1 MIDATPAEPTL
12 DARRDRPLSA
22 SGTIVAALVLAIFAG
37 WLTWI
42 NLTQSRVET
51 AETPEEALALVVSRG
66 MDLNE
71 GLIRARAWERRLHQ
85 LVTTDGSD
93 DLRQAI
99 AWYEE
104 LADHS
109 VEPDIDAHLAILY
122 GEAGEPERVARMT
135 AGWGARGGMLAVLA
149 PVLNT
154 AYVGTGDTDEDA
166 ERAGLADTLFEGWFA
181 DRLAVAWAARVGD
194 PALGERAQRALE
206 ARGRQLLLRARALAL
221 ANVLLVGAGI
231 AALIAVWRRRGDR
244 DALAVGRAP
253 LPPPWPAKLGMAV
266 MIRGGAGAA
275 LVIVALM
282 FASGVAGRWF
292 DLEHPLLDMLTWP
305 LMYVPLLLLAHRH
318 LMRPARLGFREALG
332 LGLVPGGA
340 RHLALVAL
348 ATVAAGGLVTT
359 VLSLGGQW
367 LRLTSHWSEWF
378 DAELAFGGAPA
389 ILANVVGSVVLAP
402 VFEEVVFRGF
412 LFASLRSAL
421 GPAPA
426 IALSGAV
433 FGVAH
438 GYGVLGFLDVASS
451 GMLWAWAFERT
462 GSILPGMA
470 AHAMT
475 NLMVT
480 IAVLAL
486 LR

>member
-1 MIDATPAEPTL
+1 
-12 DARRDRPLSA
+12 
-22 SGTIVAALVLAIFAG
+22 
-37 WLTWI
+37 
-42 NLTQSRVET
+42 
-51 AETPEEALALVVSRG
+51 
-66 MDLNE
+66 
-71 GLIRARAWERRLHQ
+71 
-85 LVTTDGSD
+85 
-93 DLRQAI
+93 
-99 AWYEE
+99 
-104 LADHS
+104 
-109 VEPDIDAHLAILY
+109 
-122 GEAGEPERVARMT
+122 
-135 AGWGARGGMLAVLA
+135 
-149 PVLNT
+149 
-154 AYVGTGDTDEDA
+154 
-166 ERAGLADTLFEGWFA
+166 
-181 DRLAVAWAARVGD
+181 
-194 PALGERAQRALE
+194 
-206 ARGRQLLLRARALAL
+206 
-221 ANVLLVGAGI
+221 
-231 AALIAVWRRRGDR
+231 
-244 DALAVGRAP
+244 
-253 LPPPWPAKLGMAV
+253 
-266 MIRGGAGAA
+266 
-275 LVIVALM
+275 M